1 MREFDIL
8 IFAKNKDSERRRFSF
23 HFRLSVF
30 LCVSLWLR
38 GGII

>member
-23 HFRLSVF
+23 HFRLSV
-30 LCVSLWLR
+30 CVSLWLR